1 MTCDILVLKWHHK
14 ITISYEERA
23 TTSIRS
29 VQHGLAGSIVKG
41 HINMQD
47 SYHDIVY

>member
-1 MTCDILVLKWHHK
+1 MTRDILVLKWHHK
-14 ITISYEERA
+14 ITISYEEHA
-23 TTSIRS
+23 TTRS
-29 VQHGLAGSIVKG
+29 TQYGLAGSIVKG

>member
-1 MTCDILVLKWHHK
+1 MTRDILVLKWHHK

-29 VQHGLAGSIVKG
+29 VQYGLAGSIVKG